1 MTTKD
6 EALALA
12 LEALAANEF
21 HLVELGQRG
30 NGLHAQTVKAI
41 TAIKQAIT
49 PETGNAANP
58 EASAI
63 TAENGQQAQEP
74 VESEYKRGFNDGMNE
89 APTGD
94 CWVRAVDEAMVGA
107 HLGVA
112 DMADDYGTA
121 KKKLNDLIC
130 WHVEVAQETAP
141 KQAEPCQHCGATHAK
156 GMNTLCDDEAKQA
169 EPFNPDWSLLDA
181 TQESLREHMQ
191 MVKQA
196 EPAWQPIETAPKD
209 GKKIIVT
216 YANRN
221 GIKRTVMACW
231 LTEEQAAETDGDGVG
246 LEEGWYECIDNWSD
260 YTEVAIYEG
269 EPTHW
274 MPLPTPPEAA

>member
-6 EALALA
+6 VLALA
-12 LEALAANEF
+12 LESLENHDGNYAQSNASAARVN
-21 HLVELGQRG
+21 
-30 NGLHAQTVKAI
+30 AAI
-41 TAIKQAIT
+41 TAIK
-49 PETGNAANP
+49 
-58 EASAI
+58 
-63 TAENGQQAQEP
+63 QAQEP
-74 VESEYKRGFNDGMNE
+74 VESEYKRGFSDGMNE

-130 WHVEVAQETAP
+130 WHVEVAQEPAP
-141 KQAEPCQHCGATHAK
+141 
-156 GMNTLCDDEAKQA
+156 KQA

-196 EPAWQPIETAPKD
+196 EPAWQPIESAPKD
-209 GKKIIVT
+209 GSEILLGHKDGSLAIGWWR
-216 YANRN
+216 ARN
-221 GIKRTVMACW
+221 PNQGW
-231 LTEEQAAETDGDGVG
+231 TDGDSYAM
-246 LEEGWYECIDNWSD
+246 GW
-260 YTEVAIYEG
+260 
-269 EPTHW
+269 PTHW
-274 MPLPTPPEAA
+274 QPAPTPPEAA